1 MTIPPILEPGPEALK
16 QAAGHLRDGGI
27 VICPSDANY
36 GIAVDPFNA
45 EAVASCF
52 EIKRRDGVKPLTLF
66 IRDPADWR
74 RFGTAREERLV
85 QKLADL
91 YWPGPLN
98 IVLDKVEGAP
108 NLALA
113 EDATISIACHASPVL
128 RKLLSAFDGAVAMT
142 SANLSGA
149 SDGVLVDIDAAVRH
163 VGHSARLALSGGPVS
178 ATTSTTIVRVDDGL
192 SLLREGDLTFDRI
205 RSDIPAPQ

>member
-1 MTIPPILEPGPEALK
+1 MAIPPILEPGPEALK
-16 QAAGHLRDGGI
+16 QAARHLRDGGI

-52 EIKRRDGVKPLTLF
+52 EIKMRDGGKPLTLF

-74 RFGTAREERLV
+74 RFGAARDERLV

-108 NLALA
+108 NLALS

-128 RKLLSAFDGAVAMT
+128 RKLLSAFGGAVAMT

-149 SDGVLVDIDAAVRH
+149 SDGVLVDINAAVRH
-163 VGHSARLALSGGPVS
+163 VGRAARLALSGGPVS
-178 ATTSTTIVRVDDGL
+178 TTTSTTIVRVDDGL
-192 SLLREGDLTFDRI
+192 TLLREGDLTFDRI
-205 RSDIPAPQ
+205 RSDIPAPR